1 MHGTYFV
8 NVHVFACDY
17 DGTIADGGRCCPE
30 IVQALARVR
39 ESGRKVLLVT
49 GRMLPD
55 LRSVCADVDRMF
67 DAVVAENGALLYFP
81 ETREART
88 LGDPP
93 ESALVEELRRR
104 GVPFDLGSSII
115 ATTEPY
121 ADAALAAI
129 RETGVE
135 RTLVF
140 NKGALMLLPGGVTKG
155 TGLDAALTVL
165 ALSAHNMVGAG
176 DAENDH
182 AFLAMSECAVAV
194 ADAIPALRERADYVT
209 RAPGSRG
216 VIEFIDEHLSN
227 DLVALMPRLT
237 RHRLP
242 IGETADGEPL
252 MISPHG
258 TRLLVV
264 GPSASGKS
272 TLTGLLVERLIESG
286 RSVLLIDP
294 EGDYQ
299 SFAELERVVVLG
311 GSNERAL
318 PTPDELRQLLHQ
330 PRTSLV
336 LNLSAMTRAEKVAYA
351 TKALGAVGYVR
362 STTGLPHWLILDEA
376 HHIVPPDGSPV
387 VELLRP
393 GAESLCLSTLDI
405 GELAP
410 EVRTLPNVVA
420 ATELRT
426 FAEAV
431 RAATGGRS
439 PALAGA
445 RLEPGEAAIAWL
457 GPEVRV
463 KRFRVGKRRVQH
475 RRHIRK
481 YTEGEL
487 PPDRSFYF
495 RGPAGAL
502 NLRAANLVR
511 FVELAEGVD
520 EPTWAWHLRQHDYS
534 AWARQQIKD
543 DDLAGALA
551 SVETADLPPAESRR
565 RALDE
570 IRARYAV

>member
-1 MHGTYFV
+1 MHRTSSV
-8 NVHVFACDY
+8 NVHVLACDY
-17 DGTIADGGRCCPE
+17 DGTIADGGRCSPE
-30 IVQALARVR
+30 VVQALARVR

-55 LRSVCADVDRMF
+55 LRAVCGEVDRMF

-88 LGDPP
+88 LGDAP

-104 GVPFDLGSSII
+104 GVPFDLGTSII
-115 ATTEPY
+115 ATTEGY
-121 ADAALAAI
+121 AEAALAAI
-129 RETGVE
+129 RDTGVE

-165 ALSAHNMVGAG
+165 ALSPHNMVGVG

-182 AFLAMSECAVAV
+182 AFLALSECAVAV

-209 RAPGSRG
+209 RSPGARG
-216 VIEFIDEHLSN
+216 VIEFIEEHLVN
-227 DLVALMPRLT
+227 DLAALMPRLT

-242 IGETADGEPL
+242 IGESGDGEPVT
-252 MISPHG
+252 ISPHG
-258 TRLLVV
+258 TRLLIV

-272 TLTGLLVERLIESG
+272 TLTGLLVERLIEGG
-286 RSVLLIDP
+286 RSVLLVDP

-299 SFAELERVVVLG
+299 AFAELERVVVLG
-311 GSNERAL
+311 GSSERVL

-351 TKALGAVGYVR
+351 TKALGAVQFVR
-362 STTGLPHWLILDEA
+362 SNTGLPHWLILDEA
-376 HHIVPPDGSPV
+376 HHIVPSDGSPL
-387 VELLRP
+387 VELLRA
-393 GAESLCLSTLDI
+393 GAESFCMSTLDVSD
-405 GELAP
+405 LAP
-410 EVRTLPNVVA
+410 DVRSLPNIVA
-420 ATELRT
+420 ATELAA
-426 FAEAV
+426 FAAAT
-431 RAATGGRS
+431 RAATGGRP
-439 PALAGA
+439 PALAGPPLA
-445 RLEPGEAAIAWL
+445 QGEAAIAWL
-457 GPEVRV
+457 GTSPRAQ
-463 KRFRVGKRRVQH
+463 RFRVGKRRVQH
-475 RRHIRK
+475 RRHVRK

-502 NLRAANLVR
+502 NLRASNLVR

-520 EPTWAWHLRQHDYS
+520 ETTWAWHLGQHDYS
-534 AWARQQIKD
+534 TWAREQIKD
-543 DDLAGALA
+543 EDLAGALA
-551 SVETADLPPAESRR
+551 AVETSDLPPAESRR
-565 RALDE
+565 RAIEE
-570 IRARYAV
+570 IRARYTI

>member
-1 MHGTYFV
+1 MHGTESV
-8 NVHVFACDY
+8 NVHVLACDY
-17 DGTIADGGRCCPE
+17 DGTIADGGRCSPE
-30 IVQALARVR
+30 IVQALGRVR

-49 GRMLPD
+49 GRMLAD
-55 LRSVCADVDRMF
+55 LRGVCADVDRMF

-81 ETREART
+81 ETREARM
-88 LGDPP
+88 LGDAP

-115 ATTEPY
+115 ATTEGY
-121 ADAALAAI
+121 AEPALAAI

-155 TGLDAALTVL
+155 TGLDAALTIL
-165 ALSAHNMVGAG
+165 ALSPHNMVGVG

-209 RAPGSRG
+209 RSPGARG
-216 VIEFIDEHLSN
+216 VLEFIDEHLAH
-227 DLVALMPRLT
+227 DLVSLTPRLT
-237 RHRLP
+237 RHRLA
-242 IGETADGEPL
+242 IGESADHEPVT
-252 MISPHG
+252 ISPHG
-258 TRLLVV
+258 TRMLIV
-264 GPSASGKS
+264 GPSATGKS
-272 TLTGLLVERLIESG
+272 TLTGLLVERLVESG
-286 RSVLLIDP
+286 RSVLLVDP

-299 SFAELERVVVLG
+299 TFAELERVVVFGG
-311 GSNERAL
+311 GSERVL
-318 PTPDELRQLLHQ
+318 PTADELRQLLHQ

-336 LNLSAMTRAEKVAYA
+336 LNLSAMSRAEKVTYA
-351 TKALGAVGYVR
+351 TKALGAVAFVR

-376 HHIVPPDGSPV
+376 HHLIPADGSPV
-387 VELLRP
+387 VELLRA
-393 GAESLCLSTLDI
+393 GAESFCLSTLDI
-405 GELAP
+405 SMLAP

-420 ATELRT
+420 ATQLDT
-426 FAEAV
+426 FGAAV
-431 RAATGGRS
+431 RAASGGRPS
-439 PALAGA
+439 ALAGA
-445 RLEPGEAAIAWL
+445 PLAEGEVAIAWL
-457 GPEVRV
+457 GPSSRAQ
-463 KRFRVGKRRVQH
+463 RFRVGKRRVQH
-475 RRHIRK
+475 RRHVRK

-495 RGPAGAL
+495 RGPTGSL

-520 EPTWAWHLRQHDYS
+520 EPTWAWHLGQRDYS

-551 SVETADLPPAESRR
+551 EVETAGLPPAESRR

-570 IRARYAV
+570 IRARYTV